1 MLSAD
6 EMRNMGVKKATI
18 HRNKVTQTIVIFV
31 VMPQKKSSLGPIW
44 AVVIAGALLLVVV
57 QFLPD
62 KAGAQKLAHFFIA
75 IALIAA
81 LAIGFMDRKKDKG
94 EE

>member
-1 MLSAD
+1 
-6 EMRNMGVKKATI
+6 
-18 HRNKVTQTIVIFV
+18 
-31 VMPQKKSSLGPIW
+31 MPRPKSTLGPIW
-44 AVVIAGALLLVVV
+44 AVVIAGALLLVIV

-62 KAGAQKLAHFFIA
+62 KASAQKLAHFFIA

-81 LAIGFMDRKKDKG
+81 LVIGFVDRKKDR

>member
-1 MLSAD
+1 
-6 EMRNMGVKKATI
+6 
-18 HRNKVTQTIVIFV
+18 
-31 VMPQKKSSLGPIW
+31 MPQKKSSLGPIW

-75 IALIAA
+75 IALTAA
-81 LAIGFMDRKKDKG
+81 LAIGFMDRKKNKD
-94 EE
+94 EEE